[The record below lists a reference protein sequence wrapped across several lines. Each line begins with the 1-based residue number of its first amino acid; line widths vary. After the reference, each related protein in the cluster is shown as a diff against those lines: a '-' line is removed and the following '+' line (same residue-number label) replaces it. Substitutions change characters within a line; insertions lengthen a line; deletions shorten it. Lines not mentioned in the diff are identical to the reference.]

1 MVKEMETEEMDIIR
15 DLKVSRMDTVISLDI
30 DTTICVLVDRL
41 LTVQMDAQTLA
52 IKILFW
58 RTIFIIE
65 NNGPLFVIISA
76 LDLKISWAGIQA
88 VWYLETLII
97 QKAQKVDSRKS
108 TKKSTEWVD
117 WGVQNKGKGQVL
129 ISIMFRSK

>member
-52 IKILFW
+52 IKILF
-58 RTIFIIE
+58 
-65 NNGPLFVIISA
+65 
-76 LDLKISWAGIQA
+76 
-88 VWYLETLII
+88 
-97 QKAQKVDSRKS
+97 
-108 TKKSTEWVD
+108 
-117 WGVQNKGKGQVL
+117 
-129 ISIMFRSK
+129 